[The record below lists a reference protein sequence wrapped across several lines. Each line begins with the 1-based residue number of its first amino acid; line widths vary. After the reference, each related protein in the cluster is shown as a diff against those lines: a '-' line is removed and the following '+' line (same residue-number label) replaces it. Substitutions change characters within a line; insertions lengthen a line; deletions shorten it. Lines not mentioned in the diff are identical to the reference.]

1 MQPAVSA
8 SGNAASIGM
17 PNALPTSESS
27 ASDAERAVVV
37 RIVEQT
43 LDVMAPMIERII
55 ADAAVSA
62 EHALHVLVMDPTADA
77 RVAFEDAILIERSY
91 GDPGM
96 WKADYA
102 WYARE
107 KTRVSWRERRSL
119 RTLLERCPDRL
130 QEGDI
135 RVEGAVREGSWIVGA
150 SGAQPWYDH
159 AIAATAARL
168 LDAALA
174 QASMTTASES
184 TAQ

>member
-1 MQPAVSA
+1 V
-8 SGNAASIGM
+8 
-17 PNALPTSESS
+17 PNAPGAFGSG
-27 ASDAERAVVV
+27 ASDAQRALVV
-37 RIVEQT
+37 RIVEET
-43 LDVMAPMIERII
+43 LDVMAPMIERVI
-55 ADAAVSA
+55 ANSAISA

-77 RVAFEDAILIERSY
+77 GVAFEDAILIERSY
-91 GDPGM
+91 GDPAL

-119 RTLLERCPDRL
+119 RTLLSRCPERL

-135 RVEGAVREGSWIVGA
+135 RVEGAIRAGSWVIGV

-159 AIAATAARL
+159 AIASTAAHL

-174 QASMTTASES
+174 QASVAAASEGP
-184 TAQ
+184 Q